1 MKGYTI
7 AVQCC
12 GPKMTEAMLRLVA
25 RKLPGLLGG
34 SYDAPVGI
42 LCFGSRGHAERAG
55 RLLLNIGWKVG
66 KYIMEAEIDLKG
78 HRIRVGQPVDG
89 WASVDPDDLRVD
101 GAGNRGVVMRYKE
114 RVGV

>member
-7 AVQCC
+7 AVRCG
-12 GPKMTEAMLRLVA
+12 GPKMTAAMLRLVA

-34 SYDAPVGI
+34 SYDAGI

-55 RLLLNIGWKVG
+55 RLLLNSGWKVG
-66 KYIMEAEIDLKG
+66 KYIMEAEIDLKE

-89 WASVDPDDLRVD
+89 WESVDLDDLRVD
-101 GAGNRGVVMRYKE
+101 DAGNRGVVMKYRE

>member
-7 AVQCC
+7 AVKCG
-12 GPKMTEAMLRLVA
+12 GPKTTAAMLRLVA

-34 SYDAPVGI
+34 SYDAGI

-55 RLLLNIGWKVG
+55 RLLLNSGWKVG

-89 WASVDPDDLRVD
+89 WESVDPDDLRVD
-101 GAGNRGVVMRYKE
+101 DAGNRGVVMRYTS
-114 RVGV
+114 RVI

>member
-7 AVQCC
+7 AVRCG
-12 GPKMTEAMLRLVA
+12 GPKTTAAMLRLVA

-34 SYDAPVGI
+34 SYDAGI

-89 WASVDPDDLRVD
+89 WESVDPDDLRVD
-101 GAGNRGVVMRYKE
+101 DAGNRGVVMKYRE